1 MFDRRNVTAVLLAA
15 ALAAGCS
22 EGTTEPPATAE
33 PLSAAESVALF
44 EAMRAIQS
52 DTAATIIGGSENR
65 IVIACPMGGQ
75 VTLTQTVVDES
86 VADTARLTA
95 NSTASPSGCQLSSGG
110 TRFTVDGRPGVRER
124 TIITIVGFFEAFN
137 LDGSVTGALDWVS
150 DGRSGSCDIDLTL
163 SEAPDSSGSGSS
175 LAAVLVGTLC
185 GHETRIDTE
194 TRIET
199 EGGPSG

>member
-22 EGTTEPPATAE
+22 EGTTEPPVTAE

-52 DTAATIIGGSENR
+52 DTAPTIIGGSENS

-75 VTLTQTVVDES
+75 VAITGGVVEES
-86 VADTARLTA
+86 VADTARLT
-95 NSTASPSGCQLSSGG
+95 SDFTASPSGCQLSSGEM
-110 TRFTVDGRPGVRER
+110 RFTVDGRPSVRDR
-124 TIITIVGFFEAFN
+124 TVTTIVGFFEAFT
-137 LDGSVTGALDWVS
+137 LEGSVTGALDWQS

-163 SEAPDSSGSGSS
+163 SEAPASSGTGSS
-175 LAAVLVGTLC
+175 VAAILDGTLC
-185 GHETRIDTE
+185 GHETRLE
-194 TRIET
+194 L
-199 EGGPSG
+199 EGVVDPDPSG